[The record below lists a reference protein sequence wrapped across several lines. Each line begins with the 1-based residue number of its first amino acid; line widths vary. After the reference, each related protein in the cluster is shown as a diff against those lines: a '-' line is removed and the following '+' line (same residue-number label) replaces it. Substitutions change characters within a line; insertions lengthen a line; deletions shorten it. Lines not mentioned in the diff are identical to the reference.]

1 MRPLTRGELQLI
13 RGFLKAHNRTRDLA
27 LFNVAIDTMLR
38 SADVLELRVQDVTD
52 HRGEVVERFSVMQGK
67 TDNPV
72 TCSLFPETRACL
84 AEIIAEKGGAKGAYL
99 FTAMGSSQNRPLTTR
114 HFRGLIKE
122 WIEPLNLDPK
132 YYSCHSLRR
141 TRASIVYKETSN
153 LRVVQQLLG
162 HASMTH
168 TVRYL
173 GVSIDD
179 ALNMSEKYDV

>member
-1 MRPLTRGELQLI
+1 MRGV
-13 RGFLKAHNRTRDLA
+13 LKAHNRTRDLA
-27 LFNVAIDTMLR
+27 LLNVAVDTMLR
-38 SADVLELRVQDVTD
+38 SADVLELKVQDVTD
-52 HRGEVVERFSVMQGK
+52 HRGEVVERFTIMQGK
-67 TDNPV
+67 TANPV
-72 TCSLFPETRACL
+72 TCSLFPETRACIRNL
-84 AEIIAEKGGAKGAYL
+84 IEAKGGRRDAYL
-99 FTAMGSSQNRPLTTR
+99 FVAHGSSQNRPLTTR
-114 HFRGLIKE
+114 HFRALIKD
-122 WIEPLNLDPK
+122 WIAPLNLDPK

-173 GVSIDD
+173 GVSVDD